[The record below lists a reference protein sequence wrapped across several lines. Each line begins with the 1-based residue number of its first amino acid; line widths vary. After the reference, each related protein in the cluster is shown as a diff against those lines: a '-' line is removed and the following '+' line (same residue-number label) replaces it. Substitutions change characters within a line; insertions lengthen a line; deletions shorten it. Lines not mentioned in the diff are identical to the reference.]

1 MNLDSPCDKEPGNG
15 EDSLNWAE
23 EINSF
28 HSNQD
33 KDECWKV
40 MIVDDD
46 EAVHSV
52 TKLALRN
59 FSFEGRGLQF
69 ISAFSA
75 AQACN
80 LIAQHADTAIILLDV
95 VMEEDDAGLKVA
107 RFIREELKNSFVRI
121 ILRTGQA
128 GQAPEEHVIIEYDIN
143 DYKEKTEL
151 TARKL
156 FTTIV
161 SSLRAYRD
169 IITLDANR
177 QGLEKIIEA
186 SASIFRVQSMTKFVS
201 GVLKQLVSLLGLN
214 KNSLYCHTSGFAAAK
229 SDGHFR
235 ILAATGDFEKYIDES
250 IHNVLKEDVLTDLN
264 AVFAAKESMFFGTY
278 YVGYC
283 HSNAGSESIIY
294 LEGLKDLK
302 PLHKDLITVFF
313 NNVSTAFDNIY
324 LNQELSNDQIE
335 LLFTLGEM
343 AETRSHETGVH
354 IKSVAQYSKLFAEK
368 FGLCEEECSALK
380 LAASMHDIG
389 KLAIEDGIL
398 KKPGVLTAEE
408 FTKIKQHSYAGYKIL
423 KSSSRPL
430 LKTAAII
437 ALQHHEKYDGTGYPQ
452 GLRGDNIHIY
462 GRITA
467 IADVFDALSSDRVY
481 RRAWSMDR
489 ILEYIEN
496 ERGKH
501 FDPKLVDILFNNL
514 DEFLKIKNNA

>member
-1 MNLDSPCDKEPGNG
+1 MHVDPCDKEDC
-15 EDSLNWAE
+15 DSDDHLEWAD
-23 EINSF
+23 EISCYQEV
-28 HSNQD
+28 SD
-33 KDECWKV
+33 TAECWKV

-52 TKLALRN
+52 TRLALRN
-59 FSFEGRGLQF
+59 FSFEGKGLQF
-69 ISAFSA
+69 ISAYSA
-75 AQACN
+75 AQAYN
-80 LIAQHADTAIILLDV
+80 LITQHADLAIILLDV

-107 RFIREELKNSFVRI
+107 RFIREEVKNSFVRI

-128 GQAPEEHVIIEYDIN
+128 GQAPEEQVIIGYDIN

-151 TARKL
+151 TSRKL

-169 IITLDANR
+169 IITLEANR

-186 SASIFRVQSMTKFVS
+186 SASIFKVQSMTKFVS

-229 SDGHFR
+229 SDGQFR
-235 ILAATGDFEKYIDES
+235 ILAATGDFEKHIDES
-250 IHNVLKEDVLTDLN
+250 IHKVLPEDVLNDLN
-264 AVFAAKESMFFGTY
+264 AVFAAKESMFFGTH

-294 LEGLKDLK
+294 LEGLHDLK

-343 AETRSHETGVH
+343 AESRSHETGIH
-354 IKSVAQYSKLFAEK
+354 IKSVARYSKLFAEK
-368 FGLCEEECSALK
+368 YGLCEEECAAIE

-389 KLAIEDGIL
+389 KLAIEDSIL
-398 KKPGVLTAEE
+398 KKPGILTPEE
-408 FTKIKQHSYAGYKIL
+408 FAKIQQHSDAGYKIL
-423 KSSSRPL
+423 HSSSRPL

-437 ALQHHEKYDGTGYPQ
+437 ALQHHEKYDGSGYPQ
-452 GLRGDNIHIY
+452 GLSGKNIHIY

-481 RRAWSMDR
+481 RKAWDSQH
-489 ILEYIEN
+489 ILEHIKN

-501 FDPKLVDILFNNL
+501 FDPELVDIFFNNL
-514 DEFLKIKNNA
+514 GEFLNIKNSI